1 VKRVALLF
9 PGQGSQHP
17 GMGRAL
23 VEAYPEARAAFDE
36 ANEALGFDLRATCF
50 DGTAEELARTEIT
63 QPAILTASVA
73 AWRVLAARGL
83 HASAAAGHSLGEYTA
98 HVAAG
103 TLPFRAAVRC
113 VRERGRFMQE
123 AVPEG
128 VGAMAAILGLAGGEV
143 ERVCHESA
151 GTDVVA
157 PANWNGPDQVVIAGH
172 AAAVERAMARALEA
186 GARRAVR
193 LPVSAPFHCALMRP
207 AAERLAGVLETIA
220 FGRPAFAVYANVDAR
235 PLVDGTAA
243 RAALVRQVAA
253 PVRWHELVLAMIA
266 DGCDTFVEIGPGRV
280 LAGLVR
286 RIDRTVPILGVEDPP
301 GVDDVVSA
309 LGALA

>member
-1 VKRVALLF
+1 VKSVALLF

-23 VEAYPEARAAFDE
+23 AEAYPEARATFDE
-36 ANEALGFDLRATCF
+36 ANAALGFDLRATCF
-50 DGTAEELARTEIT
+50 EGRAEDLARTEIT
-63 QPAILTASVA
+63 QPEVLTAPVA
-73 AWRVLAARGL
+73 AWRVLAARGM

-103 TLPFRAAVRC
+103 TLPFEAAVRC

-128 VGAMAAILGLAGGEV
+128 VGAMAALLGLAGGEV
-143 ERVCHESA
+143 ERVCRESA

-207 AAERLAGVLETIA
+207 AAERLAGVLETIS
-220 FGRPAFAVYANVDAR
+220 FGRPAFAVYANVDAH
-235 PLVDGTAA
+235 PLVDGAAA

-266 DGCDTFVEIGPGRV
+266 DGFDTFVEVGPGRV

-286 RIDRTVPILGVEDPP
+286 RIDRTVRVLGVEDPQ
-301 GVDDVVSA
+301 GVDAVVSA